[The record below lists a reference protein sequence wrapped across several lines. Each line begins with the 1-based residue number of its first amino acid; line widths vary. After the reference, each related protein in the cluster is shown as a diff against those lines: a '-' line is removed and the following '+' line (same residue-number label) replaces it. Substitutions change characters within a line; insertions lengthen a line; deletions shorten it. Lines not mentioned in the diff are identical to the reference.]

1 MVSKNDK
8 YESNFDGVV
17 GKDADVV
24 LGVPCGRECTL
35 VLDDRLREVPKVPQM
50 RLYDTSVY
58 LRFSER
64 GRVRSVMRR
73 ESAVAKGSER
83 AALTCFI
90 SAE

>member
-1 MVSKNDK
+1 MVLS
-8 YESNFDGVV
+8 ERMQMWC
-17 GKDADVV
+17 
-24 LGVPCGRECTL
+24 LGFRAGGRECAL

-64 GRVRSVMRR
+64 GRVRSAMRR
-73 ESAVAKGSER
+73 ELAVAKGSER

-90 SAE
+90 RAE